1 MTLLTDHPEVII
13 ILVTNIISLA
23 FGAGFMY
30 FTIKQTRGHVNGIG
44 KKVANMQLAML
55 TFCPESQRE
64 KMADL
69 LK

>member
-1 MTLLTDHPEVII
+1 MNFITDHPEVII

-30 FTIKQTRGHVNGIG
+30 FMIKQTRSHVNGIG
-44 KKVANMQLAML
+44 KKVVNMQLAML
-55 TFCPESQRE
+55 TFCPEEQRS

>member
-1 MTLLTDHPEVII
+1 
-13 ILVTNIISLA
+13 
-23 FGAGFMY
+23 MY
-30 FTIKQTRGHVNGIG
+30 FMIKQTRSHVNGIG

-55 TFCPESQRE
+55 TFCPEEQRS